1 MDIPDFS
8 KIFHQSSKDLAKGHP
23 QIPAD
28 SSEWPDEWKTTYYK
42 AYPRLPKIAL
52 DDKPPSADFFELIK
66 KRRSRRDFTRTPI
79 TKRELSLFLKYSCGN
94 TGSLEKS
101 RHRRAQA
108 SGGARFPI
116 DIYPIVF
123 RSAQAR
129 TPKESL
135 DDPTGQAQTDA
146 ENVLKAG
153 LYHYNVKDHALDVL
167 WDREFSDEDIGQIF
181 TYPWVKDAAIGI
193 VMTAVFSRNQNKYG
207 ERGYRYILLEAGHIG
222 QNMYL
227 VSEALGL
234 KCCALGGTRDEN
246 LEKLIDI
253 DGVTEAVVYG
263 FAVGR

>member
-1 MDIPDFS
+1 MGP
-8 KIFHQSSKDLAKGHP
+8 
-23 QIPAD
+23 
-28 SSEWPDEWKTTYYK
+28 
-42 AYPRLPKIAL
+42 
-52 DDKPPSADFFELIK
+52 
-66 KRRSRRDFTRTPI
+66 
-79 TKRELSLFLKYSCGN
+79 
-94 TGSLEKS
+94 LEKS

-116 DIYPIVF
+116 EVYPIIF

-135 DDPTGQAQTDA
+135 DDPTGQANADSPAKISKGNLGGQTQTDA

-167 WDREFSDEDIGQIF
+167 WDREFSDDDIGQIF
-181 TYPWVKDAAIGI
+181 TYPWVRDAAIGI
-193 VMTAVFSRNQNKYG
+193 VMTAVFSRNQSKYG

-222 QNMYL
+222 QNIYL

-253 DGVTEAVVYG
+253 DGITESVVYG
-263 FAVGR
+263 FAVGK